1 MTMRNPVAGVWWRAR
16 HQSCK
21 ENLVKRRN
29 PGSPSVTSRAKL
41 QVVIFSGLLVAL
53 QLLGMAG
60 LTAAQEATPGAS
72 PAGEATELA
81 LVDIPMAPGSE
92 AAGAVPD
99 ATVTFNLGGEIDT
112 GDPQVMAFLNEIEIA
127 SKVWVPLLAL
137 NEENLPASA
146 GAERATVSADG
157 TVDTFTIRDA
167 MTYTDGEPVTAGNY
181 AYALKRACSPEVAGN
196 YSNILYAITG
206 CEAWRSADPAA
217 AETAGLEAALDESI
231 VAVDDSTL
239 EIHLDYAAG
248 YFPYVM
254 TTWVTYPVREDLV
267 EGNGADW
274 WRDISNYV
282 GNGPFKV
289 VSHTDNQEWVF
300 ERNEDYFRGAPG
312 IQTLV
317 YKEVDSPETAL
328 LAYQQGEFDLIGPSS
343 TQLPQIEADP
353 VLSEQLVR
361 QSDASTFYMA
371 FNNASEPFD
380 DVQVRQA
387 FSYAMNRQQ
396 YIDQIANG
404 AGIPAGTFLYEGI
417 PGYQTDFQQSY
428 DPEMA
433 KQLLA
438 DAGYPEG
445 KGFPVLQLYYNS
457 ESAASQQIA
466 TFWSQTF
473 QQVLGVSVEPTPID
487 VAQLQ
492 SLRTNRDPSLLI
504 WLGNWFEDYP
514 HPQNWLSLVYG
525 PGSTR
530 APLGWDNQEY
540 YDLVIEADRLPIEEA
555 IPLYQ
560 EADVLLAEQAPVAFY
575 LHGESLVLVS
585 PQLQGYVSYPTS
597 VVDTRYQIEKIYK
610 MAE

>member
-1 MTMRNPVAGVWWRAR
+1 M
-16 HQSCK
+16 
-21 ENLVKRRN
+21 KRRT

-41 QVVIFSGLLVAL
+41 QVVIFSSLLVAL

-60 LTAAQEATPGAS
+60 LAAAQDATPGAS
-72 PAGEATELA
+72 PVGEATELA

-92 AAGAVPD
+92 AEGAVPD

-146 GAERATVSADG
+146 GAESATVSADG
-157 TVDTFTIRDA
+157 TVYTFTIRDG

-206 CEAWRSADPAA
+206 CEAWRSADLAG
-217 AETAGLEAALDESI
+217 ETAGLEAALDESI

-343 TQLPQIEADP
+343 TQLPQVEADP
-353 VLSEQLVR
+353 VLSEQLAR
-361 QSDASTFYMA
+361 QSDASTYYMA
-371 FNNASEPFD
+371 FNNASAPFD

-404 AGIPAGTFLYEGI
+404 VGIPAGTFLYEGI

-445 KGFPVLQLYYNS
+445 EGFPVLQLYYNS
-457 ESAASQQIA
+457 ESAASQQVA
-466 TFWSQTF
+466 TFWSQNF
-473 QQVLGVSVEPTPID
+473 QQVLGVTVEPTPID

-540 YDLVIEADRLPIEEA
+540 YDLVTEADRLPIEEA
-555 IPLYQ
+555 IPLYEQ
-560 EADVLLAEQAPVAFY
+560 ADALLAEQAPVAFY

-610 MAE
+610 VAE